1 MTLPSI
7 LEAYFNAQNAHDIDG
22 LVACFARDAQVR
34 DEGED
39 IVGHEA
45 IRAWKEKVRDKYHV
59 SIEPLSHWTKAG
71 HDLVTARVAGTF
83 PGSPIELT
91 YRYDLRDGK
100 IARLEVLA

>member
-7 LEAYFNAQNAHDIDG
+7 LDAYFRAQNAHDIDG
-22 LVACFARDAQVR
+22 LVACFASDAQVR

-39 IVGHEA
+39 ISGHET
-45 IRAWKEKVRDKYHV
+45 IRTCKEKVRDTYHV
-59 SIEPLSHWTKAG
+59 SIEPLRHWTVSG
-71 HDLVTARVAGTF
+71 NDLVTARVAGTF

-91 YRYDLRDGK
+91 YRYEIKDAK